1 MSRQMN
7 IGGVTIG
14 GGAAVAIQSMCST
27 RTEDVA
33 ATVAQIL
40 RLEQAGCEI
49 VRVAVPTMEA
59 ARAIGQIKK
68 AIHIPLVADIHFDY
82 RLALQ
87 CAAEGVDKIRI
98 NPGNIGS
105 QERVRAVAEACRR
118 HHIPIRIGVNGGSL
132 EKPLLEQYGGVT
144 AQALVD
150 SAMGHV
156 HLLNDCGF
164 DDICLSVK
172 CSHVPTNMQAY
183 TLLSRQT
190 DYPLHLGV
198 TEAGTPE
205 MGVLKSAIGIGGLLC
220 QGIGDTIRVSLTAD
234 PVEEV
239 VAAKRILQAIDMRR
253 SGPNLISCPTCGRT
267 KYDMIPIAREVE
279 RRLRDCT
286 KPITVAVMGCAVNGP
301 GEARNADVGIA
312 GGDGEGLL
320 FRKGEILYKVP
331 QEHLVDAL
339 MAEIEK
345 L

>member
-156 HLLNDCGF
+156 RLLNDCGF

-234 PVEEV
+234 PAEEV